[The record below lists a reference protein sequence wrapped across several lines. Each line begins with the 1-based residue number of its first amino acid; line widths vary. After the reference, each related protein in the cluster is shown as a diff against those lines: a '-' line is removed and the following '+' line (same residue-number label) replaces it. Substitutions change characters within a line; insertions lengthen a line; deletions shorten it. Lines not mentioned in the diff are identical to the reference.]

1 MTVVLICCAVVVH
14 WSLHLTFFLSTQL
27 SNLSAFY
34 IYPSLSF
41 SFSNCGSKLFWHFG
55 FHLLFHFHQQ
65 SFVYLCVRIYYT
77 EFSEWMRKRRQFFFH
92 SFNQTFFLY
101 IFLLLLYM
109 ASVWLLVFSLSLSL
123 SLLFPHWYHS
133 NHEIDRLTIGQ
144 IYWVEVVVVVYYL

>member
-14 WSLHLTFFLSTQL
+14 WSLHLAFFLSTQL

-77 EFSEWMRKRRQFFFH
+77 EFSEWMRKRRQFFFIH
-92 SFNQTFFLY
+92 SIKLFFY
-101 IFLLLLYM
+101 IFFYFYYI
-109 ASVWLLVFSLSLSL
+109 WLLFDFLSSLSLSL